1 MGRGKF
7 LLAPPYSCPG
17 LLAVSHD
24 FINLQFDS
32 KLPGEGVMK
41 VQCGNNDHGSQDWSR
56 LTMYQALHKV
66 LNSDFILYFPQ
77 AYEGGPVIIPCM
89 QVRKPK
95 LSVVKSRPRDNDAR
109 IAEWTCSAG
118 SWLWTLILGWW
129 ALGCHKSPETRGLH
143 SALISARKW
152 VVSLQIPGCMWS
164 FQAVCES
171 HLYSFS

>member
-1 MGRGKF
+1 MVRGKF

-41 VQCGNNDHGSQDWSR
+41 VQCGNNDHRSQYWLR

-77 AYEGGPVIIPCM
+77 ACGGGSVIIPCM

-95 LSVVKSRPRDNDAR
+95 LSVGKSRPRDDDAC
-109 IAEWTCSAG
+109 IAKWTCVQAADFGPWFLASELQGVA
-118 SWLWTLILGWW
+118 SLL
-129 ALGCHKSPETRGLH
+129 KPED
-143 SALISARKW
+143 SI
-152 VVSLQIPGCMWS
+152 QP
-164 FQAVCES
+164 
-171 HLYSFS
+171 